1 MFSYRIDEHLEL
13 RLLEERHAAELYAL
27 IEQNRMYLR
36 EWMPWL
42 DNNNTVADTQEF
54 IKSRL
59 KRFAENNG
67 LQVSIVY
74 RNQLAGQ
81 IGFHSIDWLNRKTEI
96 GYWLGAA
103 FQGKG
108 LMTKACRALISYA
121 FDELGLNR
129 VEIRCATENKRSR
142 AIPERLGFTQEG
154 IVREAEWLY
163 DHYVDLIVYAVLAWQ
178 WHDIIKS

>member
-1 MFSYRIDEHLEL
+1 MFSYRIDENLEL
-13 RLLEERHAAELYAL
+13 RLLEERHAAELFAL
-27 IEQNRMYLR
+27 IEQNRAYLR

-42 DNNNTVADTQEF
+42 DNNITIADTQEF
-54 IKSRL
+54 IKARL
-59 KRFAENNG
+59 ERFAENNG

-81 IGFHSIDWLNRKTEI
+81 IGFHSIDWLNKKTEI

-108 LMTKACRALISYA
+108 LMTKACHALVSYA
-121 FDELGLNR
+121 FDELELNR

-142 AIPERLGFTQEG
+142 AIPERLRFTQEG
-154 IVREAEWLY
+154 TAREAEWLY
-163 DHYVDLIVYAVLAWQ
+163 DHYVDLIVYAVLARQ
-178 WHDIIKS
+178 WRDIIKS